1 VSKRWFLSLMLVL
14 GLVGAISLVGCKA
27 KVEEPA
33 VAPAEQPAAEQ
44 PAAEAPAAAAPGD
57 VAELKIKDIVVGKG
71 AAAKNGDSLS
81 MHYTG
86 WLLDG
91 TKFDSSLDS
100 GQPFPFVLGQGG
112 VIEGWDK
119 GVLGMKVGGK
129 RELTI
134 PSAMGYGPQGSPPV
148 IPPNA
153 GLRFEVELLAIK

>member
-1 VSKRWFLSLMLVL
+1 MSKRWFLSLMLVL
-14 GLVGAISLVGCKA
+14 GLVGAVSLVGCKA

-33 VAPAEQPAAEQ
+33 PTQSEQPAVEP
-44 PAAEAPAAAAPGD
+44 PAAETPVATAPAD
-57 VAELKIKDIVVGKG
+57 VTELKIKDLVVGKG
-71 AAAKNGDSLS
+71 AAAKNGDTLS

-100 GQPFPFVLGQGG
+100 GRPFPFVLGQGG

-119 GVLGMKVGGK
+119 GLVGLKVGGK

-134 PSAMGYGPQGSPPV
+134 PSAMGYGAQGSPPV

-153 GLRFEVELLAIK
+153 GLRFEVELLSIK